1 MKLNKNLISTEPESV
16 LEGEVQLK
24 LLFVEPPKDY
34 WFVMGEYLPP
44 PYGILQ
50 LASFIENKHKDV
62 EIQVLDCNAEGLDWN
77 GLEKRMESFNPDMV
91 ASSALATCNTYV
103 SVRTLELAK
112 KVNPDVVTVAGGQH
126 FTVMTEESLKTYPE
140 IDVIVRGEGEQ
151 TLAELTQRVS
161 NGHPFSDVKGVSF
174 RNKGQIIHEPA
185 RPLIENLDSLPFPGY
200 KFVENLVHKY
210 HFTAMA
216 GKKTR
221 YAMIEGSRGCPHQCT
236 FCTQW
241 RHWGSKWR
249 IKSPKRIADEFEFC
263 YENYGS
269 RFLWLTD
276 DNYGLGKRANE
287 LSDEL
292 ISRGFSDDII
302 WFMQV
307 RCDDVVKHADV
318 LPKMRKSGLRWV
330 LLGVESNSSSTLDSF
345 RKETAPEDSKKAV
358 RLLKKSD
365 IFSQGMFIIGQRK
378 DTAQSIENLR
388 EFSNELDPDLAIFAI
403 LTPFPGTAVYEEAK
417 QNGWIEDWNWANY
430 DMVHAIMP
438 TERLSAKE
446 VQEELY
452 KCYRSFFGS
461 WSRRVGGI
469 FSRKALKRRLYMYM
483 ASQGIVNQVK
493 SLI

>member
-1 MKLNKNLISTEPESV
+1 
-16 LEGEVQLK
+16 
-24 LLFVEPPKDY
+24 VEPPKDY

-44 PYGILQ
+44 PYGVLQ
-50 LASFIENKHKDV
+50 LASFLEQENKNVD
-62 EIQVLDCNAEGLDWN
+62 IQVLDCNAEGLDWV
-77 GLEKRMESFNPDMV
+77 GLERRIASFNPDLV

-112 KVNPDVVTVAGGQH
+112 KVNPNVVTVAGGQH
-126 FTVMTEESLKTYPE
+126 FTVMAEESLKTYPE
-140 IDVIVRGEGEQ
+140 IDVIVRGEGEE
-151 TLAELTQRVS
+151 TLVELTKNIEAGKS
-161 NGHPFSDVKGVSF
+161 ISAVKGASF
-174 RNKGQIIHEPA
+174 RNNGQIVHNPS
-185 RPLIENLDSLPFPGY
+185 RTFIENLDRLPFPGY
-200 KFVENLVHKY
+200 KYVENLVQKY

-216 GKKTR
+216 GNKTR
-221 YAMIEGSRGCPHQCT
+221 YALIEGSRGCPHQCT

-249 IKSPKRIADEFEFC
+249 IKSAKRIADEFQFC

-276 DNYGLGKRANE
+276 DNYGLGKRASD
-287 LSDEL
+287 LADEL
-292 ISRGFSDDII
+292 IKRGFADDIL

-330 LLGVESNSSSTLDSF
+330 LLGVESNNTSTLDSF
-345 RKETAPEDSKKAV
+345 KKETRPEDAKNAV
-358 RLLKKSD
+358 KLLKKSD
-365 IFSQGMFIIGQRK
+365 IFSQGMFIIGQRR
-378 DTAQSIENLR
+378 DTKESISNLR
-388 EFSNELDPDLAIFAI
+388 QFANDLDPDLAIFAV

-417 QNGWIEDWNWANY
+417 QNGWIHDWNWANY

-438 TERLSAKE
+438 TESLTAKE

-452 KCYRSFFGS
+452 LCYRSFFGS
-461 WSRRVGGI
+461 WNRRIRGL
-469 FSRKALKRRLYMYM
+469 FSSKTLKRRLYRYM

-493 SLI
+493 SLF

>member
-1 MKLNKNLISTEPESV
+1 MQVKI
-16 LEGEVQLK
+16 
-24 LLFVEPPKDY
+24 LFVEPPKDY

-50 LASFIENKHKDV
+50 LAAYLEHKNNDA
-62 EIQVLDCNAEGLDWN
+62 EIQVLDCNAEDLDWKR
-77 GLEKRMESFNPDMV
+77 LENRIESFNPDIV

-103 SVRTLELAK
+103 AVRTLEIAK

-126 FTVMTEESLKTYPE
+126 FTVMAEESLKTYPE
-140 IDVIVRGEGEQ
+140 IDVIVRGEGEE
-151 TLAELTQRVS
+151 TLVDLVQAVADGQ
-161 NGHPFSDVKGVSF
+161 PFSSVKGITF
-174 RNKGQIIHEPA
+174 RNNEQIMHTPP
-185 RPLIENLDSLPFPGY
+185 RPLIENLDNLPFPGY
-200 KFVENLVHKY
+200 KFVENLVQKY

-216 GKKTR
+216 GNKTR
-221 YAMIEGSRGCPHQCT
+221 YALIEGSRGCPHRCT

-276 DNYGLGKRANE
+276 DNYGLGKRASD
-287 LSDEL
+287 LGDEL
-292 ISRGFSDDII
+292 NQRGFSDDIM

-318 LPKMRKSGLRWV
+318 LPKMRKAGLRWV
-330 LLGVESNSSSTLDSF
+330 LLGVESHSSSTLDAF
-345 RKETAPEDSKKAV
+345 RKETTPDDARKAV
-358 RLLKKSD
+358 KLLKEND

-378 DTAQSIENLR
+378 DTAESIAGLR
-388 EFSNELDPDLAIFAI
+388 EFVNELDPDLAIFAI

-417 QNGWIEDWNWANY
+417 RNGWIEDWNWANY
-430 DMVHAIMP
+430 DMVHAVMP
-438 TERLSAKE
+438 TETLSIEE

-452 KCYRSFFGS
+452 NCYRSFFGS
-461 WSRRVGGI
+461 WRRRFTGL
-469 FSRKALKRRLYMYM
+469 FSKKTLKRKLYWYM
-483 ASQGIVNQVK
+483 ASQGIVNQFK
-493 SLI
+493 TLF